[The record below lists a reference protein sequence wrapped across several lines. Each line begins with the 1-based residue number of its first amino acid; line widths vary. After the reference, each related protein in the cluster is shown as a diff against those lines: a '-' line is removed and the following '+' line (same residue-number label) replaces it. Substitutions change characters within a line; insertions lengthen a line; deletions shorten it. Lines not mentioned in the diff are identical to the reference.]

1 MMNSQMVQRLRNERR
16 SRQAAS
22 EAPEPAPAE
31 RAVGWGELHEAVLQV
46 LSGGIPQDMSLS
58 VLRSSVLE
66 ALGREGATF
75 SDEDLTQ
82 VHKVVEFRNSEL
94 ALRIVDPD
102 TEALKADAAA
112 VRVLVARLLSDI
124 DLESI
129 TVGDVQQLLADQLGV
144 SCSDM
149 LGTWAV
155 HIDRIIKEEMLRIR
169 EWPWRQYLFDPAPR
183 DDARCIGR
191 CKVNSKEVPYGF
203 RQCYARAQPGSDV
216 CGRHARRP
224 YGTWDPERQ
233 HESCPKVALEAA
245 RRQAIAHARKV
256 LGDEADIGPRQDAD
270 RAVPRP
276 FTEKQR
282 KDHPQPPYVP
292 TVPGELREWKKAPI
306 PLPPFPC
313 RLCDKNFA
321 TSELLEKHKD
331 AEHCGG
337 REYRKRLFFLEFSSD
352 L

>member
-1 MMNSQMVQRLRNERR
+1 MAL
-16 SRQAAS
+16 ALALG
-22 EAPEPAPAE
+22 PGP
-31 RAVGWGELHEAVLQV
+31 GWGELHEAVLQV

-82 VHKVVEFRNSEL
+82 VHKVVECRNSEL

-183 DDARCIGR
+183 
-191 CKVNSKEVPYGF
+191 NY
-203 RQCYARAQPGSDV
+203 
-216 CGRHARRP
+216 
-224 YGTWDPERQ
+224 
-233 HESCPKVALEAA
+233 
-245 RRQAIAHARKV
+245 
-256 LGDEADIGPRQDAD
+256 
-270 RAVPRP
+270 
-276 FTEKQR
+276 
-282 KDHPQPPYVP
+282 
-292 TVPGELREWKKAPI
+292 
-306 PLPPFPC
+306 
-313 RLCDKNFA
+313 
-321 TSELLEKHKD
+321 
-331 AEHCGG
+331 
-337 REYRKRLFFLEFSSD
+337 
-352 L
+352 